1 MASSAGHSGGRW
13 RDWLGLN
20 ASTFALLGAIL
31 LVTASTELWSP
42 LVPQYL
48 KSLQRAA
55 LGGDPWLIVLIG
67 LYGFYRDGLEALNYY
82 AGGAIAARF
91 NTRRALLA
99 FNLLP
104 LIGLA
109 ILFFWQSRTAVF
121 LAIPFVF
128 VWDSLAGPAI
138 VTVVGDSLP
147 SDRRT
152 MAFTLQSIFRRVS
165 RMVAYGVGGLFLW
178 QLGSVTSGV
187 RANVAAAA
195 VLVLVALVIQYRSMG
210 VSSRDEQLALTRPR
224 DVLRQFNPD
233 LRRLLISDIFA
244 RWAEGMAK
252 PFIVLF
258 CVPILSAEV
267 SRGAALYQ
275 SALLNIEAAVNV
287 LLYLLIAPRAS
298 RAGLA
303 KKPFIGLTFVFFAAF
318 PVALGVLGATLG
330 AAGLYVAFGVAGCRE
345 LGEPA
350 RKAMIADLVPPAM
363 KTQSVGAYWAARG
376 VAVMPAALVGAGLW
390 LLGERVTPGAGAL
403 WTFTAAGLL
412 GAIGAGV
419 FYSRFGLEASRRAS

>member
-1 MASSAGHSGGRW
+1 MASSAENSGGRW

-20 ASTFALLGAIL
+20 ASTLALLGAIL

-104 LIGLA
+104 LVGLA
-109 ILFFWQSRTAVF
+109 ILFIWQSRTAVF

-138 VTVVGDSLP
+138 VTVVGDALP

-178 QLGSVTSGV
+178 QLGSVTGGV

-195 VLVLVALVIQYRSMG
+195 ALVLAALVIQFRSMG
-210 VSSRDEQLALTRPR
+210 VASRDEQLALARPR
-224 DVLRQFNPD
+224 EVLRQFNPD

-252 PFIVLF
+252 PFIILF
-258 CVPILSAEV
+258 CVPILAAEAA
-267 SRGAALYQ
+267 RGAAVYQ
-275 SALLNIEAAVNV
+275 SVLLNIEAAMNV

-303 KKPFIGLTFVFFAAF
+303 KKPFIGLTFVFFSAF
-318 PVALGVLGATLG
+318 PIALGVLGATLG
-330 AAGLYVAFGVAGCRE
+330 AAGLYVAFAVAGCRE

-350 RKAMIADLVPPAM
+350 RKAMIADLVAATM
-363 KTQSVGAYWAARG
+363 KTQSVGAYWSARG

-390 LLGERVTPGAGAL
+390 LVGERVTPGWGAL
-403 WTFTAAGLL
+403 WTFTTAGLL
-412 GAIGAGV
+412 GAIGAVV
-419 FYSRFGLEASRRAS
+419 FYSRFGRSA